1 MRLAISAVQSP
12 NQPGDE
18 HPKIIRPKKDGQK
31 PLPKSQM
38 QEPNGKQPPRKPG
51 KSRQPA
57 IFNFNLFH
65 KDIIPQI
72 KNHFTPNSHKCSK
85 YFFLIHPRRRAPQ
98 LCACLLRT
106 QSKQKIRFGGFFV
119 FIKVPF
125 LSLPTSHRCTAQFLL
140 ANNAKHLSTRQ
151 FTKRGH
157 TPLVCRPLFSSRP
170 PWRKKME
177 FQTMLKSRP
186 LCSRQFLRK

>member
-65 KDIIPQI
+65 KDIIPQTPPILSFPALPARRDGQGGERESRIEI
-72 KNHFTPNSHKCSK
+72 KKSKNSK
-85 YFFLIHPRRRAPQ
+85 
-98 LCACLLRT
+98 
-106 QSKQKIRFGGFFV
+106 
-119 FIKVPF
+119 
-125 LSLPTSHRCTAQFLL
+125 
-140 ANNAKHLSTRQ
+140 N
-151 FTKRGH
+151 
-157 TPLVCRPLFSSRP
+157 
-170 PWRKKME
+170 
-177 FQTMLKSRP
+177 QTD
-186 LCSRQFLRK
+186 